1 MRIGCPSHIDA
12 VGRSVVATVDDADG
26 TALFAEKHLA
36 ILALH
41 VEITVDEQSTLTKGA
56 PEWLLSV
63 EVEVAM
69 AVNGRTIER
78 IIGTFEMTVLII
90 GISGTIEWI
99 QVETADEAYPFG
111 NKTISVNV
119 PHMGLSDGI
128 TAFGTIEL
136 RIQRIDKINITVIAH
151 GEIFYH
157 Q

>member
-12 VGRSVVATVDDADG
+12 VGRSVVAAVDDADG

-90 GISGTIEWI
+90 RITNAIQRIE
-99 QVETADEAYPFG
+99 VETTNEADSSCYQA
-111 NKTISVNV
+111 IAMDIA
-119 PHMGLSDGI
+119 HMGLSDGI